1 MILTKLYELYGR
13 LENDSDF
20 ANDLPQLGTSKQKM
34 SFIVV
39 LTPTGK
45 LFDIQD
51 AKIQK
56 ILPSM
61 KKGGKEQVIS
71 IPNDLIVP
79 GGAHPSGS
87 APTPRLLWDSTAYIF
102 GCYPDKAKK
111 IDKDKEKA
119 RHALFPAFRERHR
132 KFRETTGLHDPGLD
146 AVVAFLDSWN
156 PDDIPD
162 EIREKIE
169 RFGDNF
175 GTFAIQGRPGY
186 VYETPTVREAA
197 LREMLETDKK
207 APRGTCLI
215 TGNTDE
221 PLVATVET
229 KVKLAGT
236 SIGGGAIATF
246 NAPAYESYGK
256 TQTFNAPLS
265 EVAAFK
271 AYNALNLL
279 LSDSR
284 YHFKLADTTVVFW
297 TERKTQTENLLAWF
311 WNPPSEIDGP
321 AMDSSLAAKIKAF
334 WEIIS
339 KAKDPNLTELGDDP
353 STPFYMLGIEPNA
366 ARIVIRFW
374 HESSLGDF
382 IRRLRQHSK
391 DMAIQK
397 AFPNEPDHI
406 PLKRLLAE
414 TAPKPKDPKD
424 KPKIPPMLAGA
435 LLRSVIDGHKFPES
449 LYQLTLNRVNVG
461 HDKYKVGSKV
471 SYCQAAVIKAFL
483 TRNTNTKGLTMSLNH
498 ENKNQAYL
506 LGRLFA
512 TLEMTQNDASGGV
525 NAGVGDKFYSSAS
538 STPRIVFPTLLD
550 LFRKHIKKLGS
561 EKPGLA
567 IVREKLV
574 GEILDDIDSTKGF
587 PSQLSLEDRGLFALG
602 YYQQMRAFFTKK
614 TDAEPSAEIH

>member
-1 MILTKLYELYGR
+1 MILTRLYELYGR
-13 LENDSDF
+13 LEH
-20 ANDLPQLGTSKQKM
+20 DLEFDNVLPRLGTSKQKM

-39 LTPTGK
+39 LTPGGK

-51 AKIQK
+51 AKQK
-56 ILPSM
+56 TTILD
-61 KKGGKEQVIS
+61 KKGKAKTILETT
-71 IPNDLIVP
+71 DLIVP

-111 IDKDKEKA
+111 KEKDKEKA
-119 RHALFPAFRERHR
+119 RKVLFPAFRERHR
-132 KFRETTGLHDPGLD
+132 QFRDANGLNDPGLN
-146 AVVAFLDSWN
+146 AIVTFLESWD
-156 PDDIPD
+156 PEKISDDV
-162 EIREKIE
+162 REKIE
-169 RFGDNF
+169 HFGDNF

-186 VYETPTVREAA
+186 VFEAPAVKDAA
-197 LREMLETDKK
+197 LREMLETDPK
-207 APRGTCLI
+207 ALRGTCLI
-215 TGNTDE
+215 TGKTNE

-236 SIGGGAIATF
+236 SVGGGAIASF

-256 TQTFNAPLS
+256 EQTFNSPLS
-265 EVAAFK
+265 EEAAFK
-271 AYNALNLL
+271 AHNALNLL
-279 LSDSR
+279 ISDSR

-297 TERKTQTENLLAWF
+297 TEKKTQTENLLSWII
-311 WNPPSEIDGP
+311 NPSSNTDGV
-321 AMDSSLAAKIKAF
+321 AMDAALAQRIQSF
-334 WEIIS
+334 WKVVS
-339 KAKDPNLTELGDDP
+339 QAGDPDLGELGDDT

-382 IRRLRQHSK
+382 ILRLRQHAQ

-397 AFPNEPDHI
+397 AFQSELDHI
-406 PLKRLLAE
+406 PLWLLLAQ
-414 TAPKPKDPKD
+414 TARDAKG
-424 KPKIPPMLAGA
+424 IPPLLAGS
-435 LLRSVIDGHKFPES
+435 LLRSVVEGLPYPKS

-461 HDKYKVGSKV
+461 HDKYKIGEKV

-483 TRNTNTKGLTMSLNH
+483 IRNANKKGLTMGLNT
-498 ENKNQAYL
+498 ENKTPAYL

-512 TLEMTQNDASGGV
+512 TLEMTQNDSSGGV

-538 STPRIVFPTLLD
+538 ATPRIVFPTILD
-550 LFRKHIKKLGS
+550 MFRKWIKKLS
-561 EKPGLA
+561 SDKPGLA

-574 GEILDDIDSTKGF
+574 GEILDDIDSTEGF
-587 PSQLSLEDRGLFALG
+587 PSQLTLEERGLFALG

-614 TDAEPSAEIH
+614 NKAGSSADNQ

>member
-13 LENDSDF
+13 LESDPDF
-20 ANDLPQLGTSKQKM
+20 ANDLPRLGTSKQKM

-39 LTPTGK
+39 LTPDGK

-56 ILPSM
+56 VIPPA
-61 KKGGKEQVIS
+61 KKGGKEKIVS
-71 IPNDLIVP
+71 VANDLIVP

-111 IDKDKEKA
+111 NDKDKEKA
-119 RHALFPAFRERHR
+119 RKALFPSFRERHR
-132 KFRETTGLHDPGLD
+132 NFRDANGLHDPGLD
-146 AVVAFLDSWN
+146 AVVTFLDSWN

-162 EIREKIE
+162 NVRDKIE

-175 GTFAIQGRPGY
+175 GTFAIQGKPGY
-186 VYETPTVREAA
+186 VYESPVVMEAA
-197 LREMLETDKK
+197 LREMLETDLK

-215 TGNTDE
+215 TGKTDE

-236 SIGGGAIATF
+236 SVGGGAIATF

-256 TQTFNAPLS
+256 EQTFNAPLS
-265 EVAAFK
+265 EAAAFK

-279 LSDSR
+279 ISDSSH
-284 YHFKLADTTVVFW
+284 HFKLADTTVVFW
-297 TERKTQTENLLAWF
+297 TEKKTQTENLLSWIV
-311 WNPPSEIDGP
+311 NPPTADES
-321 AMDSSLAAKIKAF
+321 AMDTALVQRIQGFWKIVSQAG
-334 WEIIS
+334 
-339 KAKDPNLTELGDDP
+339 DPDLTELGDDA
-353 STPFYMLGIEPNA
+353 STPFFMLGIEPNA
-366 ARIVIRFW
+366 ARIVVRFW

-382 IRRLRQHSK
+382 IQRLRRHAH

-397 AFPNEPDHI
+397 TFPNEPDHI
-406 PLKRLLAE
+406 PLWMLLAQ
-414 TAPKPKDPKD
+414 TAREAKG
-424 KPKIPPMLAGA
+424 IPPHLAGA
-435 LLRSVIDGHKFPES
+435 LLRSVLEGLPYPEA
-449 LYQLTLNRVNVG
+449 LYQLTLNRVNVA
-461 HDKYKVGSKV
+461 HDKYKVGGKV
-471 SYCQAAVIKAFL
+471 SYCQASVIKAFL
-483 TRNTNTKGLTMSLNH
+483 TRNTNQKGLTMSLNTK
-498 ENKNQAYL
+498 NTNQAYL

-538 STPRIVFPTLLD
+538 STPRIVFPTMLD
-550 LFRKHIKKLGS
+550 MFRKWIKKLS
-561 EKPGLA
+561 SDKPGLA
-567 IVREKLV
+567 VVRDKLV
-574 GEILDDIDSTKGF
+574 GEILDDIDSTEGF
-587 PSQLSLEDRGLFALG
+587 KSQLSLEERGLFALG

-614 TDAEPSAEIH
+614 NEAEPSADNN